1 MPKTTTR
8 LPAAIFVVLML
19 TAAAVLAQ
27 DRDRPDSATD
37 VTKAEIDAVLAA
49 PDGGVDR
56 QVKVVDIG
64 HGTVAV
70 GILHRGP
77 TPDDGTITGIVHHRV
92 TEVYYVTSGGGTLTT
107 GGSLVDPTPRAP
119 DSPSVQVLVGPSD
132 AGEGRGGRSRQGAAG
147 DVIVIPAGVFHG
159 WSAIED
165 HVTYLSVRPDP
176 EGVLPAGYVTPA
188 IQ

>member
-1 MPKTTTR
+1 MVKALLRFPLLAALPML
-8 LPAAIFVVLML
+8 LPAV
-19 TAAAVLAQ
+19 AAAQ
-27 DRDRPDSATD
+27 EGGRSTTATD
-37 VTKAEIDAVLAA
+37 VTKAEIDTVLAS

-64 HGTVAV
+64 HGNVAV

-77 TPDDGTITGIVHHRV
+77 TPADGTITGIIHHRV

-119 DSPSVQVLVGPSD
+119 DSLSVKVLGGPSD
-132 AGEGRGGRSRQGAAG
+132 AGEGRGGRSRQVSVG

-176 EGVLPAGYVTPA
+176 QGLLPAGYVNPA
-188 IQ
+188 IR

>member
-1 MPKTTTR
+1 MVKALLRFPLLAALPML
-8 LPAAIFVVLML
+8 LPAV
-19 TAAAVLAQ
+19 AAAQ
-27 DRDRPDSATD
+27 EGGRSTTATD
-37 VTKAEIDAVLAA
+37 VTKAEIDTVLAS

-64 HGTVAV
+64 HGNVAV

-77 TPDDGTITGIVHHRV
+77 TPADGTITGIIHHRV

-119 DSPSVQVLVGPSD
+119 DSLSVQVLGGHSD
-132 AGEGRGGRSRQGAAG
+132 AGEGRGGRSRQVSVG

-176 EGVLPAGYVTPA
+176 QGLLPAGYVNPA
-188 IQ
+188 IR

>member
-1 MPKTTTR
+1 MVKALLRFPLLAALPML
-8 LPAAIFVVLML
+8 LPAV
-19 TAAAVLAQ
+19 AAAQ
-27 DRDRPDSATD
+27 EGGRSTTATD
-37 VTKAEIDAVLAA
+37 VTKAEIDTVLAS

-64 HGTVAV
+64 HGNVAV

-77 TPDDGTITGIVHHRV
+77 TPADGTITGIIHHRV

-119 DSPSVQVLVGPSD
+119 DSLSVQVLGGPSD
-132 AGEGRGGRSRQGAAG
+132 AGEGRGGRSRQVSVG

-176 EGVLPAGYVTPA
+176 QGLLPAGYVNPA
-188 IQ
+188 IR